1 MLKKLKAILSLVLC
15 LICVFLT
22 ACTEKSKDKAPVSKV
37 YAAQSQVV
45 VKLPQT
51 PRFQKLLDS
60 NGKINIEHLDTVKV
74 SSIVKNYDD
83 RVYIK
88 YNGQPLFYNPVYIS
102 YEQILNSRAIAQNRK
117 SAVLEESFAKAK
129 ESGFTTVALFVDW
142 KNFYNGI
149 TYDFDF
155 YKIYY
160 KLAEKYDLNVSIIW
174 NGYAKNGYM
183 PWQTDRAKYPALT
196 GVKKID
202 VPDLSQDVYINEAVE
217 AITQFCAWLNYI
229 DYNRRT
235 VLIQLEDEANTNY
248 GKGVWLSQFANYSNL
263 ILKMADAVKKSTYN
277 VVTTVGINLD
287 DYRTTI
293 EGVTG
298 RDRLDKFLLDK
309 NIDGLGAAN
318 LVSNDFNVGSFANDD
333 KFCYV
338 SKISPAIY
346 GFFST
351 AMSLLSQG
359 YQFGVYELKSFDLKV
374 NCGMYRT
381 HSTKWDFRNRQ
392 TLDSGMLAKK
402 RTLEAYTPDI
412 IDFIKGINGMGKVL
426 ATTSTLDILIL
437 NPATS
442 NNYAILSNIGDVRLS
457 FNNYSNSYFTYNSA
471 AICVVDS
478 YSNYY
483 IFSFHGAP
491 FVAIDYS
498 GSIKI
503 NEGRIVDG
511 KWEASTEDI
520 TLEDHYFIM
529 KSGVVYKFTL
539 SEL

>member
-1 MLKKLKAILSLVLC
+1 MDQREFID
-15 LICVFLT
+15 FL
-22 ACTEKSKDKAPVSKV
+22 
-37 YAAQSQVV
+37 AAY
-45 VKLPQT
+45 T
-51 PRFQKLLDS
+51 
-60 NGKINIEHLDTVKV
+60 GM
-74 SSIVKNYDD
+74 
-83 RVYIK
+83 
-88 YNGQPLFYNPVYIS
+88 PLARI
-102 YEQILNSRAIAQNRK
+102 YE
-117 SAVLEESFAKAK
+117 
-129 ESGFTTVALFVDW
+129 GF
-142 KNFYNGI
+142 
-149 TYDFDF
+149 
-155 YKIYY
+155 
-160 KLAEKYDLNVSIIW
+160 
-174 NGYAKNGYM
+174 
-183 PWQTDRAKYPALT
+183 
-196 GVKKID
+196 
-202 VPDLSQDVYINEAVE
+202 
-217 AITQFCAWLNYI
+217 
-229 DYNRRT
+229 
-235 VLIQLEDEANTNY
+235 
-248 GKGVWLSQFANYSNL
+248 
-263 ILKMADAVKKSTYN
+263 
-277 VVTTVGINLD
+277 
-287 DYRTTI
+287 
-293 EGVTG
+293 
-298 RDRLDKFLLDK
+298 
-309 NIDGLGAAN
+309 
-318 LVSNDFNVGSFANDD
+318 NDFNVGSFANDD

-457 FNNYSNSYFTYNSA
+457 FNNHSNSYFTYNSA

-503 NEGRIVDG
+503 NEGTIVDG

-529 KSGVVYKFTL
+529 KSGVVYKFVL
-539 SEL
+539 E